1 MLRAAL
7 LSAGLV
13 LGLVPIAMA
22 MSSSDG
28 PAVSTGNAAYD
39 QAVKLVTAEDYKG
52 AVALLSGL
60 VVTDPTNADVWNHL
74 GYSERKLG
82 NFPSALAAY
91 GKALAL
97 QPEHRGANEY
107 LGELYLQM
115 GDLDKAKAR
124 LAVLDKACWLP
135 CEEYTELKG
144 QIDAYEASRPAK
156 TS

>member
-1 MLRAAL
+1 M
-7 LSAGLV
+7 
-13 LGLVPIAMA
+13 AMA
-22 MSSSDG
+22 SSDG
-28 PAVSTGNAAYD
+28 PAATSGNTAYD
-39 QAVKLVTAEDYKG
+39 QAVKLVDAQDYKG
-52 AVALLSGL
+52 AVALLSGF
-60 VVTDPTNADVWNHL
+60 VGTDPTNADAWNYL

-115 GDLDKAKAR
+115 GDLAKAKQR

-135 CEEYTELKG
+135 CDEYTELKG
-144 QIDAYEASRPAK
+144 QIDAYEAGRPAK